1 MRNKDKKE
9 KKNKLTK
16 VVGYLIGSATLCA
29 TAVIVL
35 PEVMPYIS
43 GAINKKATKSANRKH
58 KDDDWDPV
66 IEKKKKDN
74 EGE

>member
-1 MRNKDKKE
+1 MKNKHKKE

-16 VVGYLIGSATLCA
+16 VVGYVIGSATLCA

-43 GAINKKATKSANRKH
+43 GAINKKATTLTNRKRS
-58 KDDDWDPV
+58 DEDWEPV

-74 EGE
+74 GGE